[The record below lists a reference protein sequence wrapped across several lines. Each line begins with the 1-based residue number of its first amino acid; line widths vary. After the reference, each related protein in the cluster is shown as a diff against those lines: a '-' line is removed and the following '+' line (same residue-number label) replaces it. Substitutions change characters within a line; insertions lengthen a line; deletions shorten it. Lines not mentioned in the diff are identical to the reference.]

1 MKIGTAV
8 IAVLTGLL
16 VTGCGG
22 YQSDENGVFINP
34 NGKTPPPL
42 EERPYGVFN
51 EYEYQYHDDDYE
63 IEEGI
68 NTP

>member
-1 MKIGTAV
+1 MRYRLAV

-22 YQSDENGVFINP
+22 WESDENGVFINP
-34 NGKTPPPL
+34 NGETPVKCI
-42 EERPYGVFN
+42 ERTYGCFN
-51 EYEYQYHDDDYE
+51 EYKYEYNDDDYE